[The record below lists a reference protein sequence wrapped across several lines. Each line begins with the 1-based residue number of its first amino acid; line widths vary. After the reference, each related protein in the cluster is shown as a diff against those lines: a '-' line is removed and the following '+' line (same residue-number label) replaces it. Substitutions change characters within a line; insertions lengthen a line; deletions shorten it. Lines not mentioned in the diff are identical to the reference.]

1 MSTQTEAPPPP
12 TIRAQRLT
20 SLDACRGAIM
30 LLMASSG
37 LGIPQIAS
45 KFPDN
50 AFWGWLG
57 RQCEHAP
64 WAGCTLWD
72 LIQPAFMFMVGVA
85 LPWST
90 ANRLARG
97 DSLSRQFAHALWRG
111 LLLVLFGVFLTSAW
125 STRTEWQFTNVLCQI
140 GLGYPFLFLIQW
152 TRPWTQWTLGFALL
166 VAYWAAF
173 ALHPLPSPQFDW
185 ATVGVP
191 ANWPFLKGFEAHWEK
206 NSNFAASFDV
216 WFLNQFPREK
226 PFAYSA
232 GGYPTLNFVP
242 SLVTM
247 IFGLRTGTLLRSE
260 LAMSSKLKR
269 LVLAGLAG
277 IAVGY
282 AIGALGWCPV
292 VKRIW
297 TPSWTLY
304 SGGWVTLILAG
315 FVAVVD
321 GRGWSRWTFPW
332 VVAGLNPIAL
342 YFLWQLTGG
351 FFRQTL
357 KTHMGQGIFGILGD
371 TWAPMLERLS
381 VLVCFWCILAWMHR
395 RKLYLRV

>member
-1 MSTQTEAPPPP
+1 MSSQAEAPQLPV
-12 TIRAQRLT
+12 IRSQRLT

-45 KFPDN
+45 KLPEN

-90 ANRLARG
+90 ANRVARG
-97 DSLSRQFAHALWRG
+97 EPFGKQFGHALWRG
-111 LLLVLFGVFLTSAW
+111 LVLVLLGVFLTSAW

-140 GLGYPFLFLIQW
+140 GLGYPFLFLLQRTHPWVQW
-152 TRPWTQWTLGFALL
+152 TVGSALL
-166 VAYWAAF
+166 VACWAAF
-173 ALHPLPSPQFDW
+173 AVYPLPPPQFDW
-185 ATVGVP
+185 AAVGVP
-191 ANWPFLKGFEAHWEK
+191 SSWPFLSGFEAHWEK
-206 NSNFAASFDV
+206 NSNFASAFDL

-226 PFAYSA
+226 SFTYSA

-247 IFGLRTGTLLRSE
+247 IFGVRAGVLLSSE
-260 LAMSSKLKR
+260 TPMSTKLKR
-269 LVLAGLAG
+269 LVMAGLVG
-277 IAVGY
+277 IFLGY
-282 AIGALGWCPV
+282 AIGSLGGCPV

-304 SGGWVTLILAG
+304 SGGWVALILAS
-315 FVAVVD
+315 FVAVID
-321 GRGWSRWTFPW
+321 LARMEGMDLPIGRCRPQSDRTLFP
-332 VVAGLNPIAL
+332 VATDRRIPPGDPEDPHG
-342 YFLWQLTGG
+342 TG
-351 FFRQTL
+351 
-357 KTHMGQGIFGILGD
+357 
-371 TWAPMLERLS
+371 
-381 VLVCFWCILAWMHR
+381 
-395 RKLYLRV
+395 YLRHFG